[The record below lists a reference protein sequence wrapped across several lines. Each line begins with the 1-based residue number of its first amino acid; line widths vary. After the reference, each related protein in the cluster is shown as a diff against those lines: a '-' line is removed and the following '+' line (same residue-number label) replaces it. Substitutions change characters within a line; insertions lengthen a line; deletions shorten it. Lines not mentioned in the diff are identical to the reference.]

1 MRNKLIISFFC
12 VLLAVCALAGLFI
25 PDKYYSEREK
35 RTLAQ
40 KPAFTAADFFSGKF
54 GGKLE
59 TYLADQVPLRD
70 KWITLKTYLELGIG
84 KYESGGVYIC
94 KDNYLMDKFTSYS
107 QKQLAANA
115 EALAELQ
122 KKLADN
128 GISVST
134 MLVPVAA
141 QVLSDKL
148 SAYAP
153 VADYAAILK
162 VLSDAGVNVTDIMS
176 ILAAHSDEAIYYRT
190 DHHWTSL
197 GAYYAYCTWRG
208 IEPAADEWTKEA
220 LCNNFRGTT
229 WNKVPLPSDPAEEIT
244 AWYKHANRRVSYN
257 NGEYETDSI
266 YEHKYLNGSD
276 QYAAFLNSNQAQTV
290 IQGSGKEGKLLL
302 IKDSYGNTFAQ
313 FPVED
318 YAEVHVIDL
327 RFFRDDIAEY
337 AKANDITDTLALYG
351 VQSFLRTTIYT
362 DVTLT
367 TLLTITIITTR

>member
-1 MRNKLIISFFC
+1 
-12 VLLAVCALAGLFI
+12 
-25 PDKYYSEREK
+25 
-35 RTLAQ
+35 
-40 KPAFTAADFFSGKF
+40 
-54 GGKLE
+54 
-59 TYLADQVPLRD
+59 
-70 KWITLKTYLELGIG
+70 
-84 KYESGGVYIC
+84 
-94 KDNYLMDKFTSYS
+94 MDKFTSYS
-107 QKQLAANA
+107 KKQLTANA

-122 KKLADN
+122 KKLAEE

-148 SAYAP
+148 PACAP

-266 YEHKYLNGSD
+266 YERKYLNGSD

-337 AKANDITDTLALYG
+337 AKANDITDTLVLYG
-351 VQSFLRTTIYT
+351 VQSFFKDNNLY
-362 DVTLT
+362 
-367 TLLTITIITTR
+367 

>member
-12 VLLAVCALAGLFI
+12 VLLAVCTLAGLFI

-59 TYLADQVPLRD
+59 TYLADQVPLCD
-70 KWITLKTYLELGIG
+70 KWITLKAYLELGIG
-84 KYESGGVYIC
+84 KHESGGVYIC

-122 KKLADN
+122 KKLAEK

-134 MLVPVAA
+134 MLVPVTAH
-141 QVLSDKL
+141 VLSDKL
-148 SAYAP
+148 PACAP
-153 VADYAAILK
+153 DADYASILN
-162 VLSDAGVNVTDIMS
+162 VLNDAGVSVTDIIS

-197 GAYYAYCTWRG
+197 GAYYAYCAWRDT
-208 IEPAADEWTKEA
+208 EPAADEWTKEA

-229 WNKVPLPSDPAEEIT
+229 
-244 AWYKHANRRVSYN
+244 
-257 NGEYETDSI
+257 
-266 YEHKYLNGSD
+266 
-276 QYAAFLNSNQAQTV
+276 
-290 IQGSGKEGKLLL
+290 
-302 IKDSYGNTFAQ
+302 
-313 FPVED
+313 
-318 YAEVHVIDL
+318 
-327 RFFRDDIAEY
+327 
-337 AKANDITDTLALYG
+337 
-351 VQSFLRTTIYT
+351 
-362 DVTLT
+362 
-367 TLLTITIITTR
+367 

>member
-1 MRNKLIISFFC
+1 MRNKLVISFFC
-12 VLLAVCALAGLFI
+12 VLLAVGALAGLFI

-40 KPAFTAADFFSGKF
+40 APTFNAADFFSGKF
-54 GGKLE
+54 GDKLE

-70 KWITLKTYLELGIG
+70 KWITLKTYLEFGIG
-84 KYESGGVYIC
+84 KRESGGVYIC
-94 KDNYLMDKFTSYS
+94 NDYYLMDKFTSYS
-107 QKQLAANA
+107 KKQLAANA

-122 KKLADN
+122 KKLADE
-128 GISVST
+128 GISMNT
-134 MLVPVAA
+134 ILVPVAA

-148 SAYAP
+148 PACAP
-153 VADYAAILK
+153 VADYATILK
-162 VLSDAGVNVTDIMS
+162 VLSDADVSVTDVMS

-197 GAYYAYCTWRG
+197 GAYYAYCAWRG
-208 IEPAADEWTKEA
+208 IEPTADEWTKEA
-220 LCNNFRGTT
+220 LCDNFRGTT
-229 WNKVPLPSDPAEEIT
+229 WNKVPLPSVPAEEIT

-266 YEHKYLNGSD
+266 YERKYLDGSD
-276 QYAAFLNSNQAQTV
+276 QYAALLNSNQVQTV
-290 IQGSGKEGKLLL
+290 IQGSGEEGKLLL

-313 FPVED
+313 FPIED

-337 AKANDITDTLALYG
+337 AKANGISDALVLYG
-351 VQSFLRTTIYT
+351 VQNFVKDTNLS
-362 DVTLT
+362 
-367 TLLTITIITTR
+367 

>member
-25 PDKYYSEREK
+25 PDKYYSKREK

-40 KPAFTAADFFSGKF
+40 APQFSAADFFFGKF
-54 GGKLE
+54 GDKLE
-59 TYLADQVPLRD
+59 TYLADQVPLRN

-84 KYESGGVYIC
+84 KHESGGVYIC
-94 KDNYLMDKFTSYS
+94 EDKYLMDKFTSYS
-107 QKQLAANA
+107 KKQLTSNA
-115 EALAELQ
+115 EALAKLQ
-122 KKLADN
+122 KELAGE
-128 GISVST
+128 GISMHT

-148 SAYAP
+148 PAYAP
-153 VADYAAILK
+153 VADYAVILK
-162 VLSDAGVNVTDIMS
+162 VLSDADVSVTDVMNT
-176 ILAAHSDEAIYYRT
+176 LAAHSGETIYYRT

-197 GAYYAYCTWRG
+197 GAYYAYCAWRG
-208 IEPAADEWTKEA
+208 IEPSADEWTQEV

-229 WNKVPLPSDPAEEIT
+229 WNKVPLSSVPAEEIT

-266 YEHKYLNGSD
+266 YERKYLDGSD
-276 QYAAFLNSNQAQTV
+276 QYATFLNSNQAQTV
-290 IQGSGKEGKLLL
+290 IQGSGEEGKLLL
-302 IKDSYGNTFAQ
+302 VKDSYGNTFAQ

-337 AKANDITDTLALYG
+337 AKANGITDALVLYG
-351 VQSFLRTTIYT
+351 VQNFAKDTNLS
-362 DVTLT
+362 
-367 TLLTITIITTR
+367 

>member
-40 KPAFTAADFFSGKF
+40 IPKFSIADFFSGKF
-54 GGKLE
+54 GDKLE

-84 KYESGGVYIC
+84 KHESGGVYIC

-115 EALAELQ
+115 EAPAELQ
-122 KKLADN
+122 KKLAEE

-134 MLVPVAA
+134 MLVTVAA

-148 SAYAP
+148 PAYAP

-176 ILAAHSDEAIYYRT
+176 ILAAHSNEAVYYRT

-229 WNKVPLPSDPAEEIT
+229 WNKVPLPTVPAEEIT
-244 AWYKHANRRVSYN
+244 AWYKHMNRRVSYN

-266 YEHKYLNGSD
+266 YERKYLDGSD

-337 AKANDITDTLALYG
+337 AKANGITDTLVLYG
-351 VQSFLRTTIYT
+351 VENFVKDTNLS
-362 DVTLT
+362 
-367 TLLTITIITTR
+367 

>member
-40 KPAFTAADFFSGKF
+40 IPKFSIADFFSGKF
-54 GGKLE
+54 GDKLE
-59 TYLADQVPLRD
+59 NYLVDQVPLRD
-70 KWITLKTYLELGIG
+70 KWITLKTHLELGIG
-84 KYESGGVYIC
+84 KHESGGVYIC
-94 KDNYLMDKFTSYS
+94 KDNYLMDKFTSYN

-122 KKLADN
+122 KKLAEK

-148 SAYAP
+148 PACAP

-162 VLSDAGVNVTDIMS
+162 VLSDAEVNVADIMS
-176 ILAAHSDEAIYYRT
+176 RLAVHSDEAIYYRT

-197 GAYYAYCTWRG
+197 GAYYAYCAWRG
-208 IEPAADEWTKEA
+208 IEPTADEWTKEA
-220 LCNNFRGTT
+220 LCNYFRGTT
-229 WNKVPLPSDPAEEIT
+229 WNKVPLPTVPAEEIT
-244 AWYKHANRRVSYN
+244 AWYKHVNRRVSYN
-257 NGEYETDSI
+257 NGEYESDSI
-266 YEHKYLNGSD
+266 YERKYLDGSD

-290 IQGSGKEGKLLL
+290 IQGSGEEGKLLL

-337 AKANDITDTLALYG
+337 AKANGITDALILYG
-351 VQSFLRTTIYT
+351 VQNSVKDTKLS
-362 DVTLT
+362 
-367 TLLTITIITTR
+367 

>member
-35 RTLAQ
+35 RTLTQ

-84 KYESGGVYIC
+84 KRESGGVYIC

-122 KKLADN
+122 KKLAEE

-148 SAYAP
+148 PACAP

-162 VLSDAGVNVTDIMS
+162 VLSDAEVNVADIMS
-176 ILAAHSDEAIYYRT
+176 ILAVHSDEAIYYRT

-197 GAYYAYCTWRG
+197 GAYYAYCAWRG

-229 WNKVPLPSDPAEEIT
+229 WNKVPLPTVPAEEIT
-244 AWYKHANRRVSYN
+244 AWYKHTNRRVSYN
-257 NGEYETDSI
+257 NGNYETDR
-266 YEHKYLNGSD
+266 E
-276 QYAAFLNSNQAQTV
+276 
-290 IQGSGKEGKLLL
+290 EGKLLL
-302 IKDSYGNTFAQ
+302 IKDSYGNTFVQ

-337 AKANDITDTLALYG
+337 AKANGITDTLVLYG
-351 VQSFLRTTIYT
+351 VQNFVKDTNLS
-362 DVTLT
+362 
-367 TLLTITIITTR
+367 

>member
-12 VLLAVCALAGLFI
+12 VLLAVCALAWLFI

-35 RTLAQ
+35 RTLTQAP
-40 KPAFTAADFFSGKF
+40 KFSASDFFSGKF
-54 GGKLE
+54 GDKLE
-59 TYLADQVPLRD
+59 TYLANQVPLRD
-70 KWITLKTYLELGIG
+70 KWITLKTYLKLGIG
-84 KYESGGVYIC
+84 KRESGGVYIC
-94 KDNYLMDKFTSYS
+94 KDKYLMDKFTSYS
-107 QKQLAANA
+107 KKQLTAN
-115 EALAELQ
+115 AELQ
-122 KKLADN
+122 KKLAEE
-128 GISVST
+128 GIFVST

-148 SAYAP
+148 PAYAP

-176 ILAAHSDEAIYYRT
+176 ILAAHSNEAIYYRT

-244 AWYKHANRRVSYN
+244 AWYKYANRRVSFN

-266 YEHKYLNGSD
+266 YERKYLNGSD

-290 IQGSGKEGKLLL
+290 IQGSGEEGKLLL

-337 AKANDITDTLALYG
+337 AKTNDITDTLVLYG
-351 VQSFLRTTIYT
+351 VQNFVKDTNLS
-362 DVTLT
+362 
-367 TLLTITIITTR
+367 